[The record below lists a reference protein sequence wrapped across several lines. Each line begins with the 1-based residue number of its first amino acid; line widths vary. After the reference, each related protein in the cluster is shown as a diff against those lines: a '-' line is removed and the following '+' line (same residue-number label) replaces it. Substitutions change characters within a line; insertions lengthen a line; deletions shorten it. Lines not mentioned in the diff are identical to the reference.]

1 MNRKIAVAITLMML
15 VAGTAVAQQTSVDYD
30 KSADFSKYKTY
41 AWAEGRSVQDPFNH
55 QRIVDSIDAQLAA
68 KGWRRVERSQGP
80 DAIVLY
86 RAGAT
91 EQKQARV
98 WGTGYGP
105 GWRFGGGS
113 AQVDLN
119 TIQVGQLVVDIIDA
133 ETQKLVWR
141 GRASDTVSDRPEKN
155 EKKINKAAEKLFKK
169 FPPSDK

>member
-1 MNRKIAVAITLMML
+1 MKSKGAVAVMAVL
-15 VAGTAVAQQTSVDYD
+15 VLTGIAAAQQTSVDYD
-30 KSADFSKYKTY
+30 RATDFSKYKTY

-55 QRIVDSIDAQLAA
+55 QRIVQAIDAQLTTKA
-68 KGWRRVERSQGP
+68 WTRVERNQGP

-86 RAGAT
+86 RAGAI

-105 GWRFGGGS
+105 AWRFGGGT

-119 TIQVGQLVVDIIDA
+119 TIQVGQLVVDILDA
-133 ETQKLVWR
+133 QTQKLVWR
-141 GRASDTVSDRPEKN
+141 GRASDTVSDKPEKN

-169 FPPSDK
+169 FPPSHQ